1 MEHKWIQWVWLIAL
15 AFIWG
20 SSFIL
25 IKHGL
30 EVYNPPQV
38 AAYRMFFAG
47 IVLLPLA
54 YKNLKW
60 LKTKKWM
67 VILSVAFIGN
77 GIPAYLFALGQTHIS
92 STLAGLLNSITPI
105 ATLIVGYLIF
115 KTQYHKIN
123 FVGLF
128 LGMIGAVGLILSAN
142 GQVDGSLFGSLL
154 IVLAGIMYAFNLN
167 IIKHKLVEVHAI
179 AITSLSFLMTLP
191 AAISLLTFEGFGP
204 KSADIPFFN
213 ASLLAIFVLALFSS
227 AIAVIGF
234 NMLVKHTSA
243 VFASTVTY
251 VIPVF
256 AIMWGT
262 LDGESIQLSQILWMI
277 VIIGGIYLVTYKG
290 KVKQQQ

>member
-30 EVYNPPQV
+30 DVYNPPQV

-191 AAISLLTFEGFGP
+191 AAIALLTFEGFGP

>member
-191 AAISLLTFEGFGP
+191 AAIALLTFEGFGP